1 MKHHKIQNLVE
12 NRLSFQKIKN
22 LILANRIEILEPP
35 CYDTEKRREKTAV
48 KRIFPLLLAAAV
60 LLCGCS
66 AAGSSAIED
75 LNMDKIAA
83 AAAPKLGSSNSVEG
97 TGVYPQW
104 DEGAEAMD
112 SAGLESSLTLDGGD
126 DTVLL
131 TVNQQKKSV
140 QTKKGTIAFSLEYD
154 EASVSSQC
162 YPDSARQIS
171 EQLNT
176 YLQRRLDQA
185 EQQEAEAL
193 EACQAAEGA
202 GETFYGWTSF
212 YDITAQRVDE
222 NYVSVVAYSSVYL
235 GGAHPDNN
243 QAAMNFDTATGSLLS
258 LSSIF
263 KSESKEFILSKLLY
277 RLSEMKSSFLLFDGY
292 ENTVREKFEQ
302 MPADMT
308 QNWYLTNQGVVFF
321 YNPYEISPYASGVV
335 SVELSY
341 PELVGYLRDDFSW
354 PPRDQSGESALQISS
369 SSGDLRKSEYD
380 QVIEVSAG
388 KGTRAVITV
397 TGEIRNLRVDLV
409 QVAGD
414 AAVSSDLLLAANR
427 LTEQD
432 AVFLSLPEASEGSQ
446 SSIGIQLTYDIGY
459 HESVIQIYTIQD
471 GSTQLVEQ
479 TQDN

>member
-1 MKHHKIQNLVE
+1 M
-12 NRLSFQKIKN
+12 
-22 LILANRIEILEPP
+22 
-35 CYDTEKRREKTAV
+35 
-48 KRIFPLLLAAAV
+48 KRIFPLLLAVAV
-60 LLCGCS
+60 LLCGCNT
-66 AAGSSAIED
+66 AGSSAIED

-83 AAAPKLGSSNSVEG
+83 AAAPKLGVSNSVEG

-104 DEGAEAMD
+104 DEGTDTMDAAE
-112 SAGLESSLTLDGGD
+112 LESSFTQNAGD

-131 TVNQQKKSV
+131 TVNQQKRSV

-154 EASVSSQC
+154 EASVSSRC
-162 YPDSARQIS
+162 YPDSAQQIS
-171 EQLNT
+171 EQLST

-185 EQQEAEAL
+185 DQQETEAM
-193 EACQAAEGA
+193 EACQSAEDA
-202 GETFYGWTSF
+202 GETFYGWTNF

-243 QAAMNFDTATGSLLS
+243 QAAMNFDLTTGSLLS
-258 LSSIF
+258 LSGIF
-263 KSESKEFILSKLLY
+263 KSEYKEHILDKLLY
-277 RLSEMKSSFLLFDGY
+277 RLSEMKSSFLLFDDY

-354 PPRDQSGESALQISS
+354 PSRDQPGESALQISA
-369 SSGDLRKSEYD
+369 SSGDLRKSGYD
-380 QVIEVSAG
+380 QVIEASAG

-414 AAVSSDLLLAANR
+414 AAVSSDLLLAVNR
-427 LTEQD
+427 LMEQD
-432 AVFLSLPEASEGSQ
+432 AVVLSLPEASEGSQ
-446 SSIGIQLTYDIGY
+446 SSPGIQLTYDIGY
-459 HESVIQIYTIQD
+459 HETMTQVYTIRD

-479 TQDN
+479 AQDN